1 MPETPQS
8 TLRNIFQRY
17 SFLHSVQS
25 IKQDYDENVYSV
37 VHGDTIFLC
46 CFIDTKSPVDYVVI
60 YGGNAP
66 KDKKEALDSPLD
78 GLWSS
83 FNAGYDLQGG
93 KMEYER
99 CTGMGGALVL
109 LDMGTLDLKRV
120 YFFSGLD
127 QDLSVLKVVLYYGRY
142 VVVRSH
148 LHYVFDGKGFV
159 SNCDATGIYN
169 VYGDYM
175 VTYNWF
181 TGYGLKWGIANLRKP
196 FRLYD
201 MDDLAFKF
209 QNFENLKCDYYQSE
223 GVLVFRDDKNNI
235 SISLDSIFKPHPPE
249 GLSSE
254 SKYVTEQI
262 EKLSSAYPLAMGKLL
277 QWTSSREQM
286 IKNMED
292 RLTMDYAEITNR
304 NANGL
309 KVFLEEHPNSSDI
322 DIIQHKTQI
331 EQCERASREMGW
343 FQLCQERQ
351 NDVNEVCE
359 MLRKVILPEW
369 ETGQYNIPEDSVDK
383 HGVAITKSRKVCNLF
398 LDSFVPQED
407 LDEYIPAKAR
417 ENRVKA
423 QKLQSKEEQYGQ
435 DVYDSILQ
443 FVDKL
448 NIIYDGDVEVCFYNK
463 EGDDEIQDYHFAYLY
478 DELKKRKIGIRRL
491 DKKVFT
497 ITDTVTDVV
506 IDLSATPKRIIEN
519 SGSIVKSKI
528 ECHRDCW
535 KTPMNFSCYSN
546 VVYISLMK
554 ECDEKE
560 SLQTA
565 EDYSKKNGVRLPTN
579 FISRLHSLQSGKE
592 FIETPSI
599 KLGGLKVVGKI
610 DLDAFKK
617 PKEIKGTIRLSKIA
631 KNLNIGIQTIVDYL
645 AQQGIEV
652 NCTPNTKIPN
662 IYYKKLEEAFGGKEK
677 SIENQDLSPEIEETV
692 QEVEETNGEEN
703 VSKSIDVA
711 DKLYEEKNFDEAA
724 RYYRIVADKGDAE
737 GQFGLGRCYSEKC
750 DYENAIYWYRKA
762 AEQGHGRALNSLG
775 MAYYSGEGVEQNAA
789 KALNYLLR
797 AEENYAPDLYCNLME
812 HKAIVLQKL
821 DRHLEAYQIARV
833 FSVDGMGCKECH
845 AVNGYDSSLKRCPFF
860 QKIMAECF
868 EKGEGVKEN
877 SAKSAE
883 YYKKAADMGMSIP
896 QIKIAECYYKGKG
909 VVKDR
914 EEAFRYYHL
923 AAEQGHPFAQY
934 SVGFLYA
941 NGQGVERNTEK
952 AKEWLT
958 KAVENGNES
967 AKIELER
974 INNTASVPQLLGRVY
989 SWPQVTGGDA
999 FRCFSMYYYFPTTC
1013 EWEAGEDVWDVR
1025 HLIWDFKDGK
1035 EYARA
1040 KVVAQLKRLLT
1051 YYFKESVSSLT
1062 LVCICASTA
1071 EKTEKRYKLFSNQIC
1086 AETGMENGF
1095 GYVKVSQDG
1104 ETMRSGGTVRPQ
1116 IAVHKTFFKGKNVIL
1131 FDDVVTTGG
1140 SMLKYKDWLERH
1152 DANVVAGISIG
1163 RTKHDYD
1170 QWGGVPPIDS
1180 LLSSMRQPAPNVAP
1194 PPSNS
1199 TWVWPN
1205 AQPKNEI
1212 DDDDLPF

>member
-46 CFIDTKSPVDYVVI
+46 CFIDTKSPVDYEVI

-66 KDKKEALDSPLD
+66 KDKKAALDSPLE
-78 GLWSS
+78 GFWSS
-83 FNAGYDLQGG
+83 FNAGYDLEGG

-109 LDMGTLDLKRV
+109 LDIRTLDLKRV

-159 SNCDATGIYN
+159 SNCDVTGIYN

-175 VTYNWF
+175 VTYNRF

-209 QNFENLKCDYYQSE
+209 LDFENLKCDYYQND
-223 GVLVFRDDKNNI
+223 GVLVFRDNKNNI
-235 SISLDSIFKPHPPE
+235 SISLDAIFKPHPPE
-249 GLSSE
+249 GVSSE
-254 SKYVTEQI
+254 AKYVMEQI
-262 EKLSSAYPLAMGKLL
+262 DKLSSAYPLAMGKLL

-286 IKNMED
+286 IKNLED

-309 KVFLEEHPNSSDI
+309 KVFLEEHPQSSDI

-331 EQCERASREMGW
+331 EQYERASREMGW
-343 FQLCQERQ
+343 FQLCLERQ

-359 MLRKVILPEW
+359 MLRRVILPEW

-383 HGVAITKSRKVCNLF
+383 HGVAVTKSRNVCNLF
-398 LDSFVPQED
+398 LESFVPQED
-407 LDEYIPAKAR
+407 LDEYIPAKVR

-423 QKLQSKEEQYGQ
+423 QKLQNKEVRYGQ

-448 NIIYDGDVEVCFYNK
+448 NVIYSGDVEVCFYNK

-868 EKGEGVKEN
+868 EKGEGVEEN

-914 EEAFRYYHL
+914 EEAFRYYLL

-941 NGQGVERNTEK
+941 NGQGVERNIEK

-958 KAVENGNES
+958 KAVENGDES
-967 AKIELER
+967 AKKELER

-999 FRCFSMYYYFPTTC
+999 FHCFSMYYYFPTTC

-1035 EYARA
+1035 LDAQT
-1040 KVVAQLKRLLT
+1040 KVKNLIKRLLEHC
-1051 YYFKESVSSLT
+1051 FQKDVSELT
-1062 LVCICASTA
+1062 LVCICASTM
-1071 EKTEKRYKLFSNQIC
+1071 EKTERRYGTFSRQLC
-1086 AETGMENGF
+1086 TETGMTNGY
-1095 GYVKVSQDG
+1095 GYIKVQQDG
-1104 ETMRSGGTVRPQ
+1104 EAMHTGGTTRAQ
-1116 IAVHKTFFKGKNVIL
+1116 LAIHQSFFTGRNVIL

-1140 SMLKYKDWLERH
+1140 SMLKYKSELEKRG
-1152 DANVVAGISIG
+1152 ANVIAGISIG
-1163 RTKHDYD
+1163 RTKHDYEK
-1170 QWGGVPPIDS
+1170 WGGISPIES
-1180 LLSSMRQPAPNVAP
+1180 ELKPIVSPAAPLHLTWEWPNV
-1194 PPSNS
+1194 
-1199 TWVWPN
+1199 
-1205 AQPKNEI
+1205 QPQREI